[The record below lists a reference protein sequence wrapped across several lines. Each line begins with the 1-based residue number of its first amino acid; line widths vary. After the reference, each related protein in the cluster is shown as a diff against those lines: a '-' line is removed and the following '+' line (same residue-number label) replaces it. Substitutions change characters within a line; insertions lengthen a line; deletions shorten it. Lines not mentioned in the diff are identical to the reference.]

1 MVRWWPQLLL
11 GYFFVALHLVRT
23 ASACASASDKHT
35 TMVEQKAAVA
45 MMEIEQSELDRVSEA
60 FGYNLISTSRRAQR
74 RHSPPMAA
82 PPQPTLGVLSAAA
95 DPSLDSHAQS
105 SVLYSQMLH
114 SRRLTGGY
122 ASSNFAAVL
131 KPPGDAAEFTAVLK
145 FSYAAMPREEIE
157 HQLTVLRALEQH
169 GFATNYLLPKL
180 AAASDAGLCD
190 RYLVTAEDGGGP
202 WVILVTFCAGTAGD
216 KMLAAAAAPVER
228 AMLESLGASLAQL
241 HAIPWEA

>member
-1 MVRWWPQLLL
+1 ML
-11 GYFFVALHLVRT
+11 
-23 ASACASASDKHT
+23 
-35 TMVEQKAAVA
+35 
-45 MMEIEQSELDRVSEA
+45 
-60 FGYNLISTSRRAQR
+60 N
-74 RHSPPMAA
+74 
-82 PPQPTLGVLSAAA
+82 
-95 DPSLDSHAQS
+95 SH
-105 SVLYSQMLH
+105 
-114 SRRLTGGY
+114 RLTGGY

-157 HQLTVLRALEQH
+157 HQLTVLRALEHH

-180 AAASDAGLCD
+180 AAAPDAGLCD

-216 KMLAAAAAPVER
+216 KLLAAANEPVER

-241 HAIPWEA
+241 HTISWEAGAVRDIRCGYPVRLRGLQPHATKPAISCAVRWCARSTSERDYLSLHPCVAGLQHRRAAAAGRGTLALALALALAPALAPALALALVLAIT

>member
-1 MVRWWPQLLL
+1 M
-11 GYFFVALHLVRT
+11 
-23 ASACASASDKHT
+23 
-35 TMVEQKAAVA
+35 
-45 MMEIEQSELDRVSEA
+45 
-60 FGYNLISTSRRAQR
+60 
-74 RHSPPMAA
+74 
-82 PPQPTLGVLSAAA
+82 
-95 DPSLDSHAQS
+95 
-105 SVLYSQMLH
+105 LYSH
-114 SRRLTGGY
+114 RLTGGY

-157 HQLTVLRALEQH
+157 HQLTVLRALEHH

-180 AAASDAGLCD
+180 AAAPDAGLCD

-216 KMLAAAAAPVER
+216 KLLAAANAPVER

-241 HAIPWEA
+241 HTISWEAGVVRDIRCGYPVRHRARAATACNDARHFMCGAVARKKHERA